1 MHISLARSLLNMRDN
16 TPTSTQA
23 SSECVSILPSGKL
36 CVSLEPW
43 DKLFAQ
49 SMGQGLYALLFSPWE
64 LGESQALF
72 FLKSQIRQH
81 FTRVAHAAIL
91 PNITMVEALKE
102 LLPTQQECLKFI
114 EQIPPITG
122 EEYLHAEVIRQ
133 WFFELSRYIENQLT
147 EQNLSISEWL
157 KNLGEPWNQLGKVF
171 FHLAE
176 NKDDTSGTKPFAF
189 LATVAHQSNA
199 DDQVRHLPLHAA
211 IKLYGNHH
219 PSLLSLLQPLQKAA
233 SHSPFLQHLLDSK
246 KIYLP
251 QAWSALDAY
260 QFLQDSSQFEQS
272 GIIVRMVN
280 LWKKSPPKLQLAI
293 TAETKEEGTK
303 SAHATGVSVHSL
315 LRFSIHSHL
324 VGQELSEEELN
335 ELLAQG
341 TGLIRFKGEWIQIDS
356 EKIRQLMSRWQYAIG
371 MMNRM
376 GIPLVQGLRIL
387 VGGKVEKSLNLPES
401 DDDCQLLPGKHL
413 ENFLM
418 QLRNSSSISSI
429 LPDDYNR
436 LLRPYQIEGV
446 AFLYKLTSCGLGA
459 CLADDMGLGKTLQAI
474 VWLDI
479 LRRSGE
485 LEQNPALIV
494 VPASLLNNWKE
505 EIARFAPDLSLC
517 IYHGAGRQ
525 KWHPASVKCKH
536 ILITTYDVVRTDEE
550 LASLTFSAI
559 ILDEAQAIK
568 NVDSARARAVMG
580 LQSSRRVALSGT
592 PIENNLLELWSLMEF
607 LNPGLCGSKKGF
619 REFTSSLQGNFAPL
633 RKLVRPFILRRM
645 KSDPQLIPDLPDK
658 IEVPVYCSLSSEQV
672 ALYHSQIQLLHSILD
687 EPDPSTR
694 IRLILPI
701 LARLKQICNH
711 PAQFQGT
718 EDYLPERSGKFK
730 RLKELCASIAARQE
744 KVLIFTQFRS
754 IIPYLHELVSEV
766 FSRTGL
772 TIHGDTPIGQRQN
785 IVSAFQ
791 QETGPPFCILS
802 LRAAGTGLTLTQAS
816 HVIHFDRWWNPAVE
830 NQASDRAYRIGQH
843 RNVMVHKM
851 ICQGTI
857 EERIEAMLY
866 SKKQLASDLFD
877 VQSENWLASLSSD
890 ELRQLLCETIV

>member
-1 MHISLARSLLNMRDN
+1 MYISLTHLLSSMRDN
-16 TPTSTQA
+16 SPSASQTPF
-23 SSECVSILPSGKL
+23 ECVSLWPSGRL

-49 SMGQGLYALLFSPWE
+49 GTGQGLYALLFSPWE

-72 FLKSQIRQH
+72 FLKSQIRRH

-91 PNITMVEALKE
+91 PNVTTEDVLHE
-102 LLPTQQECLKFI
+102 LLPTQQECLKII
-114 EQIPPITG
+114 EQIPPIIG
-122 EEYLHAEVIRQ
+122 EEYLNAGVIRQ
-133 WFFELSRYIENQLT
+133 WFLELSHHIRNQLA

-176 NKDDTSGTKPFAF
+176 NKDDTSGIKPFAF

-211 IKLYGNHH
+211 IKLYGHHH
-219 PSLLSLLQPLQKAA
+219 PALLSLLQPLQKAA
-233 SHSPFLQHLLDSK
+233 LHSPFLQQLLDSK

-251 QAWSALDAY
+251 QAWSALEAY
-260 QFLQDSSQFEQS
+260 QFLQDCSQFEQS

-280 LWKKSPPKLQLAI
+280 LWKKSPPKLQLTI
-293 TAETKEEGTK
+293 TADTSEDSAK

-324 VGQELSEEELN
+324 SGQELSEDELN

-356 EKIRQLMSRWQYAIG
+356 EKIHQLMSRWQYAIG
-371 MMNRM
+371 MMNRI
-376 GIPLVQGLRIL
+376 GIPLIQGLRIL
-387 VGGKVEKSLNLPES
+387 VGGKVEKSLSLPEP
-401 DDDCQLLPGKHL
+401 DDDCQLLPGKSL
-413 ENFLM
+413 EHFLWK
-418 QLRNSSSISSI
+418 LRENSSIPLD
-429 LPDDYNR
+429 LPDDYKR

-446 AFLYKLTSCGLGA
+446 AFLHQLSSCGLGA
-459 CLADDMGLGKTLQAI
+459 CLADDMGLGKTLQTI

-485 LEQNPALIV
+485 LEHYPALIV
-494 VPASLLNNWKE
+494 VPASLLHNWKE
-505 EIARFAPDLSLC
+505 EISRFAPDLTIR

-525 KWHPASVKCKH
+525 MWHPKSVKGKH
-536 ILITTYDVVRTDEE
+536 IIITTYDVVRKDEA
-550 LASLTFSAI
+550 LASLPYSAI

-568 NVDSARARAVMG
+568 NADSARARAVMG

-592 PIENNLLELWSLMEF
+592 PIENNLSELWSLMEF

-619 REFTSSLQGNFAPL
+619 REFTSSLRGNFAPL

-658 IEVPVYCSLSSEQV
+658 IEVPAYCSLSPEQV

-687 EPDPSTR
+687 EPDPATR

-730 RLKELCASIAARQE
+730 RLQELCASIAARQE
-744 KVLIFTQFRS
+744 KVLIFTQFKS

-772 TIHGDTPIGQRQN
+772 TIHGDTPIAQRQHF
-785 IVSAFQ
+785 VSSFQ
-791 QETGPPFCILS
+791 QESGPPFCILS

-857 EERIEAMLY
+857 EERIEAMLL
-866 SKKQLASDLFD
+866 SKKQLAADLFEG
-877 VQSENWLASLSSD
+877 QSENWLTSLSPN
-890 ELRQLLCETIV
+890 ELRQLLCEPVG